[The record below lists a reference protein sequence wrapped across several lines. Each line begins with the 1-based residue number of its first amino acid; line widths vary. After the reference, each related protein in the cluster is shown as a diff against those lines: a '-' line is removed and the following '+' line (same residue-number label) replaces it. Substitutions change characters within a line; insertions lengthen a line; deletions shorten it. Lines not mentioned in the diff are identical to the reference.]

1 MLTQPSSELCES
13 KSGWFRYKTP
23 NALVTPWC
31 RADCGEILATNH
43 RAHWYAPAGRQPDLT
58 VRQCSGGHPAKT
70 SRLYAGPWR
79 IQNFVKLA
87 PDSVQWR
94 KEAEAPCNAPYFPR
108 CAARPAKVQ
117 AVILLLNYLFVC
129 KTESAVCLFNHV
141 QSNRFVLHIF

>member
-1 MLTQPSSELCES
+1 MYRSTCKKVNDWINVCTLTRWFPALREG
-13 KSGWFRYKTP
+13 KSGWFRYKIA
-23 NALVTPWC
+23 NELVTAWC

-43 RAHWYAPAGRQPDLT
+43 RAHWYAPAGRPPDPM

-94 KEAEAPCNAPYFPR
+94 KEAEAPCNAPHFLR
-108 CAARPAKVQ
+108 RESRPA
-117 AVILLLNYLFVC
+117 
-129 KTESAVCLFNHV
+129 
-141 QSNRFVLHIF
+141 